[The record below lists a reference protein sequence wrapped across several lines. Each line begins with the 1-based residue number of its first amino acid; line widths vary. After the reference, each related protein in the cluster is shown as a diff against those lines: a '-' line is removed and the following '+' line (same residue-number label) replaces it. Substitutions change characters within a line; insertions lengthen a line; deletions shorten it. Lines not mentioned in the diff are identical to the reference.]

1 MRQRCGQALVA
12 FALVV
17 LHGLPAGQ
25 AVAQPASTGFSLKH
39 EVVIHAPPSEVYGS
53 LTRQVDGWWN
63 PQHTYSGDSKNL
75 SIDARPGGCF
85 CEALPSGGGV
95 EHLRVVHVVPDEMLR
110 LSGGLGPLQAS
121 GVAGSL
127 SWPLTDSGAGSTAV
141 EVAYVVGGF
150 FEGGFEGLAPAV
162 STVIA
167 EQLQRLKTFVETG
180 EPTEEAGPAP
190 GA

>member
-1 MRQRCGQALVA
+1 MGQIRSRIAITA
-12 FALVV
+12 V
-17 LHGLPAGQ
+17 LMVIQGFLAGQ
-25 AVAQPASTGFSLKH
+25 AVAQSSSNGFSLKH
-39 EVVIHAPPSEVYGS
+39 EVVIHAPRSEVYGS
-53 LTRQVDGWWN
+53 LTGHVGEWWN
-63 PQHTYSGDSKNL
+63 PRHTYSGDSKNL

-95 EHLRVVHVVPDEMLR
+95 EHLRVVYLVPDEMLR

-127 SWPLTDSGAGSTAV
+127 SWKLTDSGAGSTAV
-141 EVAYVVGGF
+141 EVTYVVGGF